1 MENIENIEEK
11 NRTKA
16 GQFVKGHKGL
26 KPKGAIAKTTS
37 EIKERLKKLI
47 DSYDEDMMIADL
59 ESLKPPDRLKIM
71 TGLLEYVLPK
81 LNKTD
86 YSLHKESDEIK
97 VELPGNED

>member
-1 MENIENIEEK
+1 M
-11 NRTKA
+11 
-16 GQFVKGHKGL
+16 
-26 KPKGAIAKTTS
+26 
-37 EIKERLKKLI
+37 

-86 YSLHKESDEIK
+86 YTLSKYSDEIK
-97 VELPGNED
+97 VELPE

>member
-1 MENIENIEEK
+1 MENTEEN
-11 NRTKA
+11 NRNKG
-16 GQFVKGHKGL
+16 GQFAKGHKGL
-26 KPKGAIAKTTS
+26 KPKGAVAKTTS
-37 EIKERLKKLI
+37 EIKERLQKLM

-86 YSLHKESDEIK
+86 YTLSKDSDEIK
-97 VELPGNED
+97 VELPE